1 MGDMPIEAVT
11 VDELRDAL
19 NAVATALPKNAEP
32 GAAVEI
38 SLCIG
43 IETGTLD
50 GLRKSMASA
59 TRTLDESTG
68 RAGEF
73 HHH

>member
-1 MGDMPIEAVT
+1 MGDMPIEAVN
-11 VDELRDAL
+11 VDDLRDAL
-19 NAVATALPKNAEP
+19 NAVATASPKNAETR
-32 GAAVEI
+32 AAVEI

-43 IETGTLD
+43 IGTGALD

-59 TRTLDESTG
+59 TRTLDEWTV